1 MKRKR
6 VPILSGDGDFDPNNY
21 VDIPVIAEIDL
32 LGSLAQ
38 EFRYRFHN
46 NSTTELR
53 TVRVKKVGSAIGTFG
68 DAEVSLDSYA
78 SVERITS
85 MAFTSPVELP
95 IFKGQPVLGNYAWRT
110 DKKFKNFDPAPKQPD
125 GSDDPKH
132 LEVHYVRFYKNN
144 DLDES
149 FWIDTELIDKIELLA
164 TNAQGYIYRLRW
176 PTADDYKEMANEAGE
191 DSEDFGEI
199 ADDDDDPYQPIIGFC
214 PTQDSDGNPIAL
226 LGVEFDEEGDPLP
239 TRTDP
244 FQNICNI
251 GSGNAVIF
259 FEDLT

>member
-38 EFRYRFHN
+38 VFRYRFHN
-46 NSTTELR
+46 DSTTQLR
-53 TVRVKKVGSAIGTFG
+53 TVRVQKVGSAKGTFG
-68 DAEVSLDSYA
+68 NAAVSKEQYCN
-78 SVERITS
+78 VERILT

-95 IFKGQPVLGNYAWRT
+95 IFRGKPVLGNYAWRT

-125 GSDDPKH
+125 GSDDPAH
-132 LEVHYVRFYKNN
+132 LQVHYVRFYKNN

-149 FWIDTELIDKIELLA
+149 FWVDTELIDKIELLA
-164 TNAQGYIYRLRW
+164 TNAQGYVYRLRW
-176 PTADDYKEMANEAGE
+176 PTAEEYAEMAG
-191 DSEDFGEI
+191 DQDFGQI

-214 PTQDSDGNPIAL
+214 PTEDANGNPIAL
-226 LGVEFDEEGDPLP
+226 LGIEFGEDGNPLP

-251 GSGNAVIF
+251 GSGDAVIF
-259 FEDLT
+259 FPNFS